1 MERTHAAAIAFGVGN
16 LVTAVLVAVGVFAGL
31 PARWA
36 PVDVAAGAIVATQ
49 AAAGV
54 GLLART
60 RWAEKVA
67 RVAAAIALA
76 IGLLTVTL
84 LAVTASWL
92 YGVYGPVGRG
102 GSLVLLLVLSMLLPY
117 VVALPLGELVWLR
130 PRRQGPPP

>member
-1 MERTHAAAIAFGVGN
+1 MERLRTATIAFGVGN
-16 LVTAVLVAVGVFAGL
+16 LVTAVLVAIGIFAGL
-31 PARWA
+31 PSRWA
-36 PVDVAAGAIVATQ
+36 PVDIAAGAIVATQ

-60 RWAEKVA
+60 RWAEKMA
-67 RVAAAIALA
+67 RVAATVALA
-76 IGLLTVTL
+76 IGLFAVTM

-102 GSLVLLLVLSMLLPY
+102 GSLVMLLVLSMLLPY
-117 VVALPLGELVWLR
+117 VVALPLGQLLWLR